1 MIGGYESAPSFL
13 KDNEYILKGYRIN
26 FNTFKKVL
34 KSLFILHNESFNIW
48 SHFFGTLLSFTF
60 LLYTFIY
67 IKSHKSLILDKIE
80 GFNEEIFEYSQ
91 HFLKFLPT
99 LDYIGK
105 EDNYQQYLGKIKN
118 QTAEY
123 YQNIEEKIIN
133 YQDYIITL

>member
-13 KDNEYILKGYRIN
+13 N
-26 FNTFKKVL
+26 
-34 KSLFILHNESFNIW
+34 
-48 SHFFGTLLSFTF
+48 
-60 LLYTFIY
+60 
-67 IKSHKSLILDKIE
+67 LILDKIE